1 MRQITVLPVPSG
13 QTHRTHCIL
22 EDNEVEG
29 VKMKRV
35 RDKGGKK
42 KKEGNRGE
50 GAEKGWRTKWQ
61 KEQKNRIGEGGCGG
75 V

>member
-13 QTHRTHCIL
+13 QTHRTHCKL

-42 KKEGNRGE
+42 RR
-50 GAEKGWRTKWQ
+50 KGIEVREQRRDWRTKWQ

-75 V
+75 M